1 MKFKKLTDKKSFELA
16 DYVKTYL
23 ADHKYHDIKL
33 YMGCDSQ
40 TRGGSTTYATTLVF
54 HVSSSG
60 CHVIYKKEI
69 LPEIKDAFWEK
80 SLIVNFCLLNVLVI
94 NSLPIDESLGFI
106 F

>member
-16 DYVKTYL
+16 DYVKAYL

-54 HVSSSG
+54 HVSYPFNG
-60 CHVIYKKEI
+60 TCAII
-69 LPEIKDAFWEK
+69 LPEIKDAFDQTLERM
-80 SLIVNFCLLNVLVI
+80 
-94 NSLPIDESLGFI
+94 
-106 F
+106 